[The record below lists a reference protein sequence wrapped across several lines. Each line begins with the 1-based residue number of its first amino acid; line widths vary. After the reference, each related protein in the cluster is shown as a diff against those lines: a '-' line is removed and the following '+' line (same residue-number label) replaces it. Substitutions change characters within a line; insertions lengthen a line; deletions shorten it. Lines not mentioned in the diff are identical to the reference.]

1 MERKLG
7 EKPIE
12 YDAARLATLI
22 LGGVTWTDWTP
33 TLTQLAAV
41 SSTVPHCRYCR
52 IGNVCLVYAQFNVTG
67 AEGTAGND
75 ITIGQLPVAPH
86 QTGLYMPV
94 GHFLCAD
101 VTVGYYQGAVIAPT
115 ATTLK
120 FVANGYTGNLGSTPS
135 FKIDNGDYL
144 AFTLVY
150 EVA

>member
-33 TLTQLAAV
+33 TLTQSVGVA
-41 SSTVPHCRYCR
+41 STVPHCRYCR
-52 IGNVCLVYAQFNVTG
+52 IGNVCLVYAQFNIT
-67 AEGTAGND
+67 AAGTAGNA
-75 ITIGQLPVAPH
+75 IIVGSLPVAPH
-86 QTGLYMPV
+86 QTGSYMPI
-94 GHFLCAD
+94 GHFLLAD
-101 VTVGYYQGAVIAPT
+101 INVGYYQGAVIAPT
-115 ATTLK
+115 ATTLA
-120 FVANGYTGNLGSTPS
+120 FVVSGQTGNLGATPNMGLE
-135 FKIDNGDYL
+135 NGDYL